1 MLQARQGS
9 LGSGELAEAAAA
21 EQQRRQLL
29 CMQARANG
37 RPPSLQELQAV
48 QVRSVQMCFVSAVH
62 PQRMITWSK

>member
-9 LGSGELAEAAAA
+9 VRSGELAEAAAA
-21 EQQRRQLL
+21 EQQRQQLL

-48 QVRSVQMCFVSAVH
+48 QVHSVVNMCFVSAVH
-62 PQRMITWSK
+62 PQCM